1 MTRKIIRR
9 YLPDA
14 SQMRTHPHLR
24 LFHRWLHS
32 ANLWHLNRRSVPGAV
47 AVGLFWA
54 FIPSPT
60 QMLPAAASAIALRVN
75 LPLSLALSWIAN
87 PLTMPPMF
95 YFNYRVGT
103 WLLDRPERPFHFE
116 LSWDWLTHE
125 LSLLWQPL
133 FTRFI
138 RRGDSAPPC
147 SAIAAC
153 THSGACT
160 WQRAWTRRTGQ
171 RGRPRLTRP

>member
-14 SQMRTHPHLR
+14 AQMRTHPRLR
-24 LFHRWLHS
+24 IFSHWLQS

-60 QMLPAAASAIALRVN
+60 QMLPAAATAIALRVN
-75 LPLSLALSWIAN
+75 LPLSLALSWVAN

-95 YFNYRVGT
+95 YFNYRIGT
-103 WLLDRPERPFHFE
+103 WLLDRPERPFSIE
-116 LSWDWLTHE
+116 LSWDWLTPG
-125 LSLLWQPL
+125 LGLLWQPL
-133 FTRFI
+133 LLGSVVVATHVAAL
-138 RRGDSAPPC
+138 GYC
-147 SAIAAC
+147 SVHRLWRLHVA
-153 THSGACT
+153 
-160 WQRAWTRRTGQ
+160 RAWTHRAEQ
-171 RGRPRLTRP
+171 RRLTRP